1 MNSEYYKR
9 KYHHY
14 KSYVCGIYENCK
26 QDVYKWRLVFM
37 HELLSLSISHSQH
50 LQQPITCRKK

>member
-1 MNSEYYKR
+1 MLKIFATSNTYTTTYTNTVITHSDHMNSEYYKR

-26 QDVYKWRLVFM
+26 QDVYK
-37 HELLSLSISHSQH
+37 
-50 LQQPITCRKK
+50 